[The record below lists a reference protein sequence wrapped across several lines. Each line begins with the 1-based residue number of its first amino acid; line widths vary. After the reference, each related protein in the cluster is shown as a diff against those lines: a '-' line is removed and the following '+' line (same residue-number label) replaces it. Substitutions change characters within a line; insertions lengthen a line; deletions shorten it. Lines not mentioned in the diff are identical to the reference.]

1 MQAMYIDTHSH
12 IYEEEFREDREE
24 VIFRSQHADVKYIIL
39 PDIDS
44 ESRPRMLELHAQYP
58 EMMFCLCGLHPTSVR
73 ENFQE
78 ELKKIEKE
86 LGTRTYYGIGECGID
101 LYWDKTFY
109 REQIKAFEYQI
120 ELAKDMHAPLVVH
133 SRDSI
138 DLILEILKKHPTVN
152 GILHCFPGNAEQ
164 AKRAIDNGFLLG
176 IGGVVTF
183 KNSQMAQTVREIGV
197 EHLVL
202 ETDAPYLAPVPYR
215 GKRNE
220 SAYLPVIAQKIAE
233 LVEKDLKKI
242 EEITTQN
249 AVNLFNLQFK
259 N

>member
-1 MQAMYIDTHSH
+1 MYIDTHSH
-12 IYEEEFREDREE
+12 IYGEEFQEDREE
-24 VIFRSQHADVKYIIL
+24 VILRSQAAGVKYIIL

-44 ESRPRMLELHAQYP
+44 TSRNNMLELEAQYP
-58 EMMFCLCGLHPTSVR
+58 NMMFCLCGLHPTSIN

-86 LGTRTYYGIGECGID
+86 LGTHTYHGIGECGID

-120 ELAKDMHAPLVVH
+120 GIAKDMHFPLVIH

-138 DLILEILKKHPTVN
+138 DLILEILQKHSAIQ
-152 GILHCFPGNAEQ
+152 GILHCFPGNVEQ
-164 AKRAIDNGFLLG
+164 AKQAIDLGFLLG

-183 KNSQMAQTVREIGV
+183 KKSQMADTVRIIGPK
-197 EHLVL
+197 HIVL
-202 ETDAPYLAPVPYR
+202 ETDAPYLAPVPFR

-220 SAYLPVIAQKIAE
+220 SSYLPLITQKIAE
-233 LVEKDLKKI
+233 ITKEEEKKI

-249 AVNLFNLQFK
+249 AVNLFNLQIQ